1 MDIPGSA
8 ARFIRCEAQK
18 HTCPL
23 LLFHPGQDTLCFPPV
38 LDPLTQIL
46 INNLDIYIILRRMAY
61 ASSTKGK
68 EEGSLAIGGPV
79 LKSPFST
86 PSTRTF
92 AGLV

>member
-1 MDIPGSA
+1 
-8 ARFIRCEAQK
+8 
-18 HTCPL
+18 
-23 LLFHPGQDTLCFPPV
+23 
-38 LDPLTQIL
+38 
-46 INNLDIYIILRRMAY
+46 MAY

-92 AGLV
+92 AGFV